1 MRKEAFLKDLGRSL
15 GKLKREERRRQLEY
29 FDELLKDMAEGGM
42 SEEEA
47 VEKLGQP
54 RDLAGSILEQ
64 MPKESFRKMDVRG
77 VILCCASLVCVTATL
92 IFIKLSHS
100 ISFYVG
106 GGDGPTSVFVAG
118 RVGRPAVLYVVTALA
133 LGATAVHYVRK
144 GKRGGRY

>member
-92 IFIKLSHS
+92 IFIKLSYG
-100 ISFYVG
+100 ISFS
-106 GGDGPTSVFVAG
+106 D
-118 RVGRPAVLYVVTALA
+118 
-133 LGATAVHYVRK
+133 H
-144 GKRGGRY
+144 RGGN